1 MPKPLPEF
9 VSYVAEL
16 LTPLGKVRVKHMFGG
31 FGLYVDE
38 LFIAIVAD
46 ERLFLK
52 VDDETRQ
59 HFIDAG
65 CAPFEYERE
74 GQTASLGYRTVPDE
88 AMESP
93 ALMQPWA
100 RLAISAALRA
110 RAAKRAPATRIA
122 RPPGAKKTA
131 TRPATKPSRRASR

>member
-16 LTPLGKVRVKHMFGG
+16 LGPLGRVRIKRMFGG

-59 HFIDAG
+59 RFIDAG

-74 GQTASLGYRTVPDE
+74 GKTASLGYRTVPAE

-110 RAAKRAPATRIA
+110 RAAKRQPAAKTPR
-122 RPPGAKKTA
+122 RPGAKKTA
-131 TRPATKPSRRASR
+131 RPATKTSRRASR